1 MIRRLLL
8 DKHEAIVWNP
18 SVETMYKIINK
29 LGVVGA
35 SSLEGL
41 VHKLPSCRAIRL
53 MVPAGKLVKTVID
66 FDVPALAITAS
77 LFSRFQSRQDVSF
90 AMKILAALKNQF
102 GGYAVKS
109 NL

>member
-1 MIRRLLL
+1 
-8 DKHEAIVWNP
+8 
-18 SVETMYKIINK
+18 
-29 LGVVGA
+29 
-35 SSLEGL
+35 
-41 VHKLPSCRAIRL
+41 
-53 MVPAGKLVKTVID
+53 MVPACKLVKTVID

-77 LFSRFQSRQDVSF
+77 LFTRFQSRQDVSF